1 MLTMGDENRR
11 IKLNVTFMSTKGI
24 TVIIAVY
31 TVRFFKVSGGLVERK
46 HWASRRKSMKGIKL
60 R

>member
-1 MLTMGDENRR
+1 MLTMEDESGS
-11 IKLNVTFMSTKGI
+11 IMQNVMFTSTKSS
-24 TVIIAVY
+24 TVFIPVY

-46 HWASRRKSMKGIKL
+46 HWASRRKNMKGVEA